1 MLQAAGTATAKIARE
16 IMTATRIGT
25 AKGIVT
31 ETVKETDA
39 TETVTAET
47 PVSLCHFSDSFF
59 PTDTVQ
65 DVPAVADAAEA
76 TTGSRTAET
85 ANGASALG
93 PARARAS
100 RRRSASPRR
109 RSRRSRS
116 RTRSRSPRSRSRSRS
131 RDRRGKSSDTFARS
145 LGGPMNADHEEAVE
159 FAKVSKREHR
169 VYVGNLSYE
178 VRYRDLME
186 FMRGAGEVLFAEVLV
201 TPTGVSK
208 GCGIVEFASQE
219 DAQRA
224 VRELSE
230 LPLLGRP
237 VFIREVRPRNRGAL
251 RRDTCPRQDW
261 RSDGWAG
268 SQRSAPPRVLPRTT
282 TLARSRTR
290 AISSTSATYLPY
302 QAGWQDLK
310 DLFRVAGNIVRADIN
325 LGADGRPKGSGTVVF
340 ETPKDAQAAISMYH
354 GTDWYGRT
362 LEVREDR
369 YADLSGAGGLPR
381 RVPRRTA
388 RARAWGTRARRRVPR
403 GLPGWRV
410 RRRRGRATFSNQDLY
425 ADYSGPDQGGA
436 YGGGH
441 GGGYGAHGGA
451 HHGAGFAGPG
461 GAGYVEPEPSQ
472 QIMVRNVRA
481 PNFLPTFSGFPS
493 LILAHLSSYRG
504 RRRTRDLVELF
515 ETTGQVELAEILFD
529 GARSKGCGVVQ
540 FAQVGEAET
549 AIAKFQQY
557 MYGGRPLD
565 VRFQRPLA
573 HIHAHICQGR
583 AAWCRAGGYGVVRLR
598 LFFFFL
604 LSHPPEIQTQAE
616 KRSDCVVCLYIS
628 YRMVKTPSYSLK
640 IKHWQN

>member
-1 MLQAAGTATAKIARE
+1 MDVDMKTKDEGPME
-16 IMTATRIGT
+16 EE
-25 AKGIVT
+25 KG
-31 ETVKETDA
+31 
-39 TETVTAET
+39 
-47 PVSLCHFSDSFF
+47 S
-59 PTDTVQ
+59 
-65 DVPAVADAAEA
+65 
-76 TTGSRTAET
+76 
-85 ANGASALG
+85 NGAPDRERDRDRDRERDRDRDRDRDRRDSRRDSG
-93 PARARAS
+93 RPRRGGGGGGDHWEPDNRNGGERRKRSRSRSRSRS

-109 RSRRSRS
+109 RARRSRS
-116 RTRSRSPRSRSRSRS
+116 RSRSRSPRSRSRSRS
-131 RDRRGKSSDTFARS
+131 RGGRGKSSDAFARS

-159 FAKVSKREHR
+159 FSKVSKRENR

-230 LPLLGRP
+230 MSLLGRP
-237 VFIREVRPRNRGAL
+237 VFIREDRETEARFGA
-251 RRDTCPRQDW
+251 TPVP
-261 RSDGWAG
+261 GKIGMAMAG
-268 SQRSAPPRVLPRTT
+268 QGLNAAPPPRPASHNYFGTQSNPGNQ
-282 TLARSRTR
+282 L
-290 AISSTSATYLPY
+290 YVGNLPY

-369 YADLSGAGGLPR
+369 YAGLSGPGGFRGGLR
-381 RVPRRTA
+381 GA
-388 RARAWGTRARRRVPR
+388 R
-403 GLPGWRV
+403 GLG
-410 RRRRGRATFSNQDLY
+410 RGLRGGGFRGGFRGGPAYGGGAGRDFSNQDLY

-436 YGGGH
+436 YGGG
-441 GGGYGAHGGA
+441 GGGGG
-451 HHGAGFAGPG
+451 GGF
-461 GAGYVEPEPSQ
+461 EPSQ
-472 QIMVRNVRA
+472 QIMVRN
-481 PNFLPTFSGFPS
+481 LPWST
-493 LILAHLSSYRG
+493 ANE
-504 RRRTRDLVELF
+504 DLVELF

-565 VRFQRPLA
+565 ADVRFNDRWHTFTPT
-573 HIHAHICQGR
+573 
-583 AAWCRAGGYGVVRLR
+583 AAKGGQLGVGQV
-598 LFFFFL
+598 
-604 LSHPPEIQTQAE
+604 E
-616 KRSDCVVCLYIS
+616 
-628 YRMVKTPSYSLK
+628 M
-640 IKHWQN
+640 

>member
-1 MLQAAGTATAKIARE
+1 MDVDMKTKDEGLPME
-16 IMTATRIGT
+16 EE
-25 AKGIVT
+25 KGSNGP
-31 ETVKETDA
+31 
-39 TETVTAET
+39 
-47 PVSLCHFSDSFF
+47 PVSSSRDQDRKDRDRDRDYDRDKDRDRERDRDRDRDRERDRRDSRRDSGR
-59 PTDTVQ
+59 PRRGGGGGGGGDHWEP
-65 DVPAVADAAEA
+65 D
-76 TTGSRTAET
+76 SR
-85 ANGASALG
+85 NGGERRKRS
-93 PARARAS
+93 RSRSRSRS

-109 RSRRSRS
+109 RTRRSRS
-116 RTRSRSPRSRSRSRS
+116 RSHSRSPRSRSRSRS
-131 RDRRGKSSDTFARS
+131 RAGGRGKSNDTFARS

-159 FAKVSKREHR
+159 FSKVSKREHR

-208 GCGIVEFASQE
+208 GCGIVEFASHE

-230 LPLLGRP
+230 LSLLGRP
-237 VFIREVRPRNRGAL
+237 VFIREDRETEARFGA
-251 RRDTCPRQDW
+251 TPVP
-261 RSDGWAG
+261 GKIGMAMAG
-268 SQRSAPPRVLPRTT
+268 QGLNAAPPPRPASHNYFGTQANPGNQ
-282 TLARSRTR
+282 L
-290 AISSTSATYLPY
+290 YVGNLPY

-369 YADLSGAGGLPR
+369 YAGLSGAGGFRGGLR
-381 RVPRRTA
+381 
-388 RARAWGTRARRRVPR
+388 GGGR
-403 GLPGWRV
+403 GLG
-410 RRRRGRATFSNQDLY
+410 RGLRGGGFRGGFRGGAYGGGGGGGAGRDFSNQDLY

-436 YGGGH
+436 YGGG
-441 GGGYGAHGGA
+441 GGGGGGGGFGHGPGGG
-451 HHGAGFAGPG
+451 HGHGAAAFAGPG

-472 QIMVRNVRA
+472 QIMVRN
-481 PNFLPTFSGFPS
+481 LPWST
-493 LILAHLSSYRG
+493 ANE
-504 RRRTRDLVELF
+504 DLVELF

-565 VRFQRPLA
+565 VRFNDRWHTFTPT
-573 HIHAHICQGR
+573 
-583 AAWCRAGGYGVVRLR
+583 AAKGGQIGLGQV
-598 LFFFFL
+598 
-604 LSHPPEIQTQAE
+604 
-616 KRSDCVVCLYIS
+616 D
-628 YRMVKTPSYSLK
+628 MV
-640 IKHWQN
+640 